1 MKETFA
7 DLNRNGKRALRKEK
21 IQTALVNCLFDGPGF
36 GIGKAPLCNCS
47 HVLGVK
53 IWFGGQSYVRY
64 VGLVRQSH
72 LHSGEDTVTQ
82 SK

>member
-1 MKETFA
+1 MKESFA
-7 DLNRNGKRALRKEK
+7 DLNGNGKRALRKEK

-53 IWFGGQSYVRY
+53 VWFGGQNVRLLCLHQSRQK
-64 VGLVRQSH
+64 GASLLVIGDS
-72 LHSGEDTVTQ
+72 V
-82 SK
+82 